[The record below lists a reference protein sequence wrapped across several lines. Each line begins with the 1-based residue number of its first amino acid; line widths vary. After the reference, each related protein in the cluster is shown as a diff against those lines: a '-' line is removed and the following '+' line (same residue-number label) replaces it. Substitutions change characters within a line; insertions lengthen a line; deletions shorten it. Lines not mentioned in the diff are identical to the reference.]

1 MTTSRFPYFASW
13 DWESDGERTLRT
25 STIHARHWDRPMTFC
40 GIEVY
45 RHDGSAW
52 ETVDNEDEKVECA
65 TCRAILRLS

>member
-1 MTTSRFPYFASW
+1 MTTNTGKFPYFASW
-13 DWESDGERTLRT
+13 DYNFDRTDRT

-52 ETVDNEDEKVECA
+52 ETIDNEDEKVECA